1 MRFPLRK
8 VPFEEP
14 RSRRTESFPSR
25 SIWLCLRETSRSAS
39 RTDAVVLRPSTLL
52 CPSGYSVTSPPGPL
66 RIRRGPDAVCGA
78 EGRGGMASSLSLGAR
93 ARGALHDGQRPATGS
108 LSWKHTGQTD
118 TSSPRRIEDTIAATL
133 YETLT
138 FW

>member
-1 MRFPLRK
+1 M
-8 VPFEEP
+8 
-14 RSRRTESFPSR
+14 
-25 SIWLCLRETSRSAS
+25 
-39 RTDAVVLRPSTLL
+39 
-52 CPSGYSVTSPPGPL
+52 
-66 RIRRGPDAVCGA
+66 CGA
-78 EGRGGMASSLSLGAR
+78 EGRGGMTASLSEDAR
-93 ARGALHDGQRPATGS
+93 TRGALQDGQRPATGS

>member
-1 MRFPLRK
+1 
-8 VPFEEP
+8 
-14 RSRRTESFPSR
+14 
-25 SIWLCLRETSRSAS
+25 
-39 RTDAVVLRPSTLL
+39 
-52 CPSGYSVTSPPGPL
+52 
-66 RIRRGPDAVCGA
+66 
-78 EGRGGMASSLSLGAR
+78 MASSLDAR
-93 ARGALHDGQRPATGS
+93 ARGAPHDGQRPAIGS